1 MKAYFF
7 ETLFIDL
14 KPEQTETPAVDLLP
28 KPDVKWLINAFSSSS
43 KFKVIIRRFEI
54 KVKSSHLTG
63 LKPYLR

>member
-14 KPEQTETPAVDLLP
+14 KPEQTETQTVDILP

-43 KFKVIIRRFEI
+43 KFKLIIQGLGI
-54 KVKSSHLTG
+54 KL
-63 LKPYLR
+63 